1 MDTSEELSPIEQ
13 EANLIQNAQE
23 EALKEYISLPP
34 KERATSDIS
43 EKTLIKLQEKIQ
55 RVRLRKLKKGVKI

>member
-34 KERATSDIS
+34 KERDTADIS

-55 RVRLRKLKKGVKI
+55 RVRLRKMKKGVKI